1 MLKVK
6 NILAGMS
13 TDVKINGLVGLESYL
28 QSLLEGIEMRVFINA
43 IQQSATI
50 FQMVFR
56 QVLFTV
62 CYTKH
67 HF

>member
-62 CYTKH
+62 CFTEH